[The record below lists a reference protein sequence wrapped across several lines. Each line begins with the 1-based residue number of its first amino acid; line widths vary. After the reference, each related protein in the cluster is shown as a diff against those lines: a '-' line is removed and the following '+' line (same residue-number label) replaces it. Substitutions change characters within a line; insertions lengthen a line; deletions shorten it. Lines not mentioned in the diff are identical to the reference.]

1 MRSPLFQQLKEE
13 SLAFEEL
20 HKEIPRGPVLLDV
33 APKLIVSILDGLPRP
48 RLSCIGDVRNLWKRG
63 MRKGRLAVRE
73 LKVVREKIDAQL
85 DRYDLIREA
94 NWTARTRVKW
104 LELWTARKAAL
115 PIMTR
120 RKLISIMWSAAECA
134 AWSVNGDRKSCSRWS
149 QELQRTY
156 KECQKL
162 LRHLKVGRTVV
173 VSCNEAASSLPWVRL
188 GYSLNW

>member
-1 MRSPLFQQLKEE
+1 
-13 SLAFEEL
+13 
-20 HKEIPRGPVLLDV
+20 
-33 APKLIVSILDGLPRP
+33 
-48 RLSCIGDVRNLWKRG
+48 

-85 DRYDLIREA
+85 DRYDLTREA

-134 AWSVNGDRKSCSRWS
+134 AWSVNGDRKSRSRWS
-149 QELQRTY
+149 QELERTY
-156 KECQKL
+156 EEYQKL
-162 LRHLKVGRTVV
+162 LRHLKAGRTVV
-173 VSCNEAASSLPWVRL
+173 VSCNEAASSLLRMRL